1 MTANKK
7 KTVEPEQQHLVREQ
21 FLRYENRISQLEAHQ
36 HHLATKED
44 VMAAKAELLEKLG
57 DESKW
62 NRGHIW
68 TIIIG
73 LVAVGGLVF
82 GILNHN

>member
-7 KTVEPEQQHLVREQ
+7 NAVEPEQQQLLREQ

-44 VMAAKAELLEKLG
+44 LMAAKAELHQRLG

-73 LVAVGGLVF
+73 LVALGGLVL